1 MVCDIVVGDQGRI
14 DTVEQHYIWW
24 HITKK
29 KYIWA
34 LQQDYQV
41 DRMYGWP
48 HLKTRNPYKDVA
60 LSKAFMHNDA

>member
-1 MVCDIVVGDQGRI
+1 MMAHNQ
-14 DTVEQHYIWW
+14 
-24 HITKK
+24 K